1 MRKGS
6 LREVL
11 LKGGVD
17 THLVNAFVLSKQ
29 SAHFQMS
36 TCVKVEKWPIPQY
49 LFLTPEFV
57 NSRLL

>member
-17 THLVNAFVLSKQ
+17 THLVNAFVPKQ
-29 SAHFQMS
+29 SAYFQMS